1 MIHEKIDGV
10 TRTLRELGGQVHPE
24 VFELLRVACTELKDA
39 SDSARQLESA
49 VLVITIPVANI
60 NRQ

>member
-10 TRTLRELGGQVHPE
+10 TRSLRELGGQVHPE
-24 VFELLRVACTELKDA
+24 VFELLRVACTELQDA
-39 SDSARQLESA
+39 SNAARHLESA
-49 VLVITIPVANI
+49 VLVITIPVAHI

>member
-1 MIHEKIDGV
+1 MIREKINSAV
-10 TRTLRELGGQVHPE
+10 TRLHELGGQVSPE
-24 VFELLRVACTELKDA
+24 HWELIRAATAELKDA
-39 SDSARQLESA
+39 SDSARHLETA